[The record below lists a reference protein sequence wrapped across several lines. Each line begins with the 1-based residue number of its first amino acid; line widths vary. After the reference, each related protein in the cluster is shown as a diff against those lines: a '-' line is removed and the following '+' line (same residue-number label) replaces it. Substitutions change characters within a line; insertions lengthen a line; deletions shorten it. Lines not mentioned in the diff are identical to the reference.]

1 MVFQIEHYDLINLY
15 FANVLNIICGTRPH
29 IIQCRIYIQSC
40 VKTLLLSYKIHLQ
53 KVSLTTQTMHYC
65 AIFQLPIPTK
75 PGRNVFTLLCKLG
88 DT

>member
-40 VKTLLLSYKIHLQ
+40 VKTLLLGFGNGWLKYN
-53 KVSLTTQTMHYC
+53 
-65 AIFQLPIPTK
+65 AILHFWDGQQNIFRAIIRT
-75 PGRNVFTLLCKLG
+75 
-88 DT
+88 